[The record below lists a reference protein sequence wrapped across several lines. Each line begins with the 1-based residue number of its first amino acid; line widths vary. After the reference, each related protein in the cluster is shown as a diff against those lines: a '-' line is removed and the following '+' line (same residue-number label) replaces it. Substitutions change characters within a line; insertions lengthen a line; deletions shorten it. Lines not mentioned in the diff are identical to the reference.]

1 MIMKWQQ
8 NNAMDSVSCAKRV
21 ASGNNWQHCCCQVKF
36 SLSLVNSPTGN
47 TGNKSL
53 LNIYIYLSLSLSLFF
68 SLSLSRK
75 VLPLLPVGLFRN
87 SIKSLM
93 WQHLKNR
100 VLPVVASW
108 SKHKQIECFSI
119 AKGGENELV

>member
-8 NNAMDSVSCAKRV
+8 NNARNSVSCEKQG
-21 ASGNNWQHCCCQVKF
+21 ASGNNWQHCCCQVKI
-36 SLSLVNSPTGN
+36 SLSLMNSPTGN
-47 TGNKSL
+47 SGNKSL
-53 LNIYIYLSLSLSLFF
+53 LNIYIYLSLSLSLSF

-87 SIKSLM
+87 SIKSLR

-108 SKHKQIECFSI
+108 SKHKQNACFAI
-119 AKGGENELV
+119 TKGGENDLV